1 MGRVMSADL
10 ILTGCRFPLG
20 RLADDAIA
28 VRCGR
33 IATVGPAR
41 EVKLHAGDD
50 TVTVDLGGRPVI
62 PGFIDAHAHFLQ
74 TGLDLTFHV
83 PLATARSLGDALERL
98 TQAAK
103 ERPGQWVI
111 ARGWDESGW
120 PEKRFIE
127 RGDLDRAVPR
137 QPACA
142 VRVDGHMVACNTPAL
157 ARCTL
162 PESEQVDRER
172 GHLFEDAAWAFLRS
186 IRLEDEDLVEAVAEA
201 SRHAASLGITAVA
214 EMGLG
219 TNLPAYQTALRRG
232 LLQTRTF
239 AYLPLVAA
247 DHARELGLKRGF
259 GSELL
264 SITGVKAFLDGS
276 VGAWTAALDAP
287 YEGDRGRG
295 ELTMDLDVLA
305 HAWRDVAR
313 CGLQMAVHAIGERA
327 IALALQAAEEVGVG
341 PEDRGRIEHLELA
354 TAEQLDAMARMGLV
368 ASMQP
373 NFVGNWSGPGRMY
386 ETRLGRARDARIDPH
401 AWVLAR
407 GIPLAFGSDGMP
419 MGPLYG
425 IGSVL
430 SPPHESQRMSAPDAL
445 RAYTEGAAYAL
456 FAERELGVLAP
467 GAWADLVALSA
478 DPGSAPLSEV
488 RVDMTWLAG
497 RKIYTRT

>member
-1 MGRVMSADL
+1 MSRVMSADL
-10 ILTGCRFPLG
+10 ILTSCRFPLG
-20 RLADDAIA
+20 SPGDDAIA

-33 IATVGPAR
+33 IVAVGPADQ
-41 EVKLHAGDD
+41 VKGHAADD
-50 TVTVDLGGRPVI
+50 TVFLDLEGRAVL
-62 PGFIDAHAHFLQ
+62 PGFFDAHAHFLQ
-74 TGLDLTFHV
+74 TGLDLTYHV
-83 PLATARSLGDALERL
+83 QLGTAHTLGDALERL
-98 TQAAK
+98 AQAAK
-103 ERPGQWVI
+103 DRPGQWII

-142 VRVDGHMVACNTPAL
+142 VRVDGHLVACNTPAL

-186 IRLEDEDLVEAVAEA
+186 IRLEDEVLVEAVAEA

-219 TNLPAYQTALRRG
+219 TSLPAYQTALRRG

-239 AYLPLVAA
+239 AYLPLAVA
-247 DHARELGLKRGF
+247 DHAQELGLKRGF
-259 GSELL
+259 GSEMLN
-264 SITGVKAFLDGS
+264 IAGFKAFLDGS

-305 HAWRDVAR
+305 HAWRDLAHS
-313 CGLQMAVHAIGERA
+313 GLQMAVHAIGERA
-327 IALALQAAEEVGVG
+327 IALALQAAEEIGVG

-354 TAEQLDAMARMGLV
+354 TAQQLDRMARLGLV

-386 ETRLGRARDARIDPH
+386 ETRLGKERDARIDPH

-407 GIPLAFGSDGMP
+407 RIPLAFGSDGMP

-425 IGSVL
+425 IGSVV
-430 SPPHESQRMSAPDAL
+430 SPPHAAQVVEVRDAL
-445 RAYTEGAAYAL
+445 SAYTKGAAYSV
-456 FAERELGVLAP
+456 FAEEEIGVLRV
-467 GAWADLVALSA
+467 GAWADMVALSA
-478 DPGSAPLSEV
+478 DPCSAPLSEV

-497 RKIYTRT
+497 RKIFTRT